1 MMLIPSLQQQF
12 QVSFSYPVHFT
23 EGLFE
28 VDNSLLRQTLTAESS
43 GLPRR
48 VFFTLDSGVA
58 AQHPQLTQ
66 QITRYF
72 DAHADAL
79 QLSGPIL
86 LIPGG
91 EQCKNQ
97 PELVQLVLKAVDNYH
112 LDRHAYLTAIGG
124 GAVLDMVGYATSV
137 AHRGIRHLRIPTTV
151 LSQND
156 SGIGVKNS
164 VNAFGKK
171 NFLGNFAPPYA
182 VFNDFDFLLTLADR
196 DWRSGMAEAVKVSL
210 LKDAAFFRFMQRN
223 ASALAARDMPPMQ
236 HLIYR
241 CAELHLQHIA
251 GGDAFEQ
258 GSSRPLDF
266 GHWSAHKLEQLSNY
280 RIRHGEAVAIGIAL
294 DSVYS
299 HLLGRLPAA
308 ELNEIIDLLQALGF
322 ALYAPEMSAHLTDV
336 SQPASLLH
344 GLQEF
349 REHLGG
355 QLTIMLLASIGQGV
369 EVHEINEALMAEAV
383 HYLQNL
389 SANAASPG
397 FASVSGLPLLGLAA
411 STLLP
416 QATT

>member
-1 MMLIPSLQQQF
+1 MPLPSLQQQF

-28 VDNSLLRQTLTAESS
+28 VDNRLLREALTADGN

-48 VFFTLDSGVA
+48 VFFALDSGVA
-58 AQHPQLTQ
+58 AQHPQLGQ
-66 QITRYF
+66 QIEQYF
-72 DAHADAL
+72 AAHADVL
-79 QLSGPIL
+79 QLSGPVL

-97 PELVQLVLKAVDNYH
+97 PELVQLVLEAVDTYH
-112 LDRHAYLTAIGG
+112 LDRHAYLAAIGG
-124 GAVLDMVGYATSV
+124 GAVLDMVGYAASV
-137 AHRGIRHLRIPTTV
+137 AHRGIRHLRMPTTV

-156 SGIGVKNS
+156 SGIGIKNS

-182 VFNDFDFLLTLADR
+182 VFNDFNFLLTLADR

-210 LKDAAFFRFMQRN
+210 LKDAAFFRFMQEN
-223 ASALAARDMPPMQ
+223 AAALAARALPPMQ
-236 HLIYR
+236 HLIHR

-266 GHWSAHKLEQLSNY
+266 GHWSAHKLEQLSAY
-280 RIRHGEAVAIGIAL
+280 RLRHGEAVAIGIAL
-294 DSVYS
+294 DSVYA
-299 HLLGRLPAA
+299 HLRGHLPAA
-308 ELNEIIDLLQALGF
+308 ALAEIIDLLQALGF
-322 ALYAPEMSAHLTDV
+322 ALYAPEMAAHLTDV
-336 SQPASLLH
+336 AQPASLLH

-355 QLTIMLLASIGQGV
+355 QLTIMLLAGIGQGV
-369 EVHEINEALMAEAV
+369 EVHEIDEALMAQAAQ
-383 HYLQNL
+383 YLERC
-389 SANAASPG
+389 G
-397 FASVSGLPLLGLAA
+397 MGV
-411 STLLP
+411 TV
-416 QATT
+416 